1 MHRRWRRP
9 RWNIG
14 GGGRSGRTEVVE
26 VEAAKVG
33 AAEAEAVE
41 AEGCIGGIVMHWKS
55 TEVDGADGAGSE
67 YKVSEAV
74 KWSELVRACQDRLV
88 LVWGYSCCM

>member
-1 MHRRWRRP
+1 MHRRWRWP

-26 VEAAKVG
+26 VEAAKVEV
-33 AAEAEAVE
+33 AEAEAVE
-41 AEGCIGGIVMHWKS
+41 VEAYIGGIGIHRKS
-55 TEVDGADGAGSE
+55 MEVDRADRAVGADGASGE

-74 KWSELVRACQDRLV
+74 KWSELVRTC
-88 LVWGYSCCM
+88 

>member
-9 RWNIG
+9 GWNIG
-14 GGGRSGRTEVVE
+14 GGGRSGRMEVVE

-41 AEGCIGGIVMHWKS
+41 AEGCIGGSGMYRRHWN
-55 TEVDGADGAGSE
+55 ASE
-67 YKVSEAV
+67 EHGGG
-74 KWSELVRACQDRLV
+74 WS
-88 LVWGYSCCM
+88 